1 MKKRHIA
8 KLNAAKVAKE
18 VAKKELPAKPGA
30 QHELQSQS
38 DTQPGPKTKPKY
50 SAPKILAR
58 GIGKKDFDLCPLRG

>member
-8 KLNAAKVAKE
+8 RLNAVKKVAKE
-18 VAKKELPAKPGA
+18 KASAKSGP
-30 QHELQSQS
+30 QHEPQSQP